1 MHLRC
6 FYLPF
11 KNHPNSSDRGNLA
24 EDEATLFISGVVMN
38 LVMEEGLDVADELEI
53 SLVGQLNEMQ
63 WEVLSSRIN
72 ARIILEHENQQA
84 IAQSKAEKIPTY
96 EIPNFGELTSILT

>member
-1 MHLRC
+1 MI
-6 FYLPF
+6 
-11 KNHPNSSDRGNLA
+11 NHPDINQITLLIDRGNLA

-72 ARIILEHENQQA
+72 ARIILEHENQHA
-84 IAQSKAEKIPTY
+84 LAQSKVEKIPTY
-96 EIPNFGELTSILT
+96 EIPSFGELTSILT